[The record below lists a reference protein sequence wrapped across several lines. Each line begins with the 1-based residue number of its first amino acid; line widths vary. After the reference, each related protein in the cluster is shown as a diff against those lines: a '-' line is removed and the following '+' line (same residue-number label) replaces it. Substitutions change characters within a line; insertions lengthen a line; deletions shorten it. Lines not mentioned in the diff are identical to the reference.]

1 MTPFVRETSQLAL
14 LDRNNVD
21 TDAILP
27 KQFMKSIKRSGF
39 GQHAF
44 DEWRYLDV
52 GELGMDCTKRPLNQ
66 EFQLNQ
72 SKFVG
77 ASILLTRANFGCGSS
92 REHAPWALLEYG
104 FKVIIAES
112 FAEIFRGNCLKN
124 GILTITLDKQIINL
138 FLEEVRV
145 RSSYQITIDLEA
157 RTVTTPDE
165 VKYSFSIESSAREKL
180 LHGWDDIELTLHN
193 ADKIRAFE
201 VSRRRA
207 LPWLYELSINDDNG

>member
-1 MTPFVRETSQLAL
+1 MTPFVREHGQLAL

-39 GQHAF
+39 GEFAF
-44 DEWRYLDV
+44 DEWRYMDV
-52 GELGMDCTKRPLNQ
+52 GELGIDCSKRPLNLDF
-66 EFQLNQ
+66 ELNQ
-72 SKFVG
+72 PKFKG

-124 GILTITLDKQIINL
+124 GMLTLTLDKQIIDAL
-138 FLEEVRV
+138 FAEVRA
-145 RSSYQITIDLEA
+145 SPSYEVSVDLDQCVVTVPTGA
-157 RTVTTPDE
+157 R
-165 VKYSFSIESSAREKL
+165 YSFSIEPNNREKL
-180 LHGWDDIELTLHN
+180 LFGQDDIELTLRH
-193 ADKIRAFE
+193 AERIRDFE
-201 VSRRRA
+201 ASRQRA
-207 LPWLYELSINDDNG
+207 LPWLYPSKAV